1 MVRYVSRKGS
11 QSPADCSGSDC
22 SARSDRL
29 PALRRAQQR
38 RVDPAFTGVCLD
50 LYPISGA
57 VELLDC
63 SVSGRRPD
71 HAPVLSR
78 RGPNVRWP
86 PHHDQNILLFRCCR
100 RLIGQRRRLIAHG
113 GLRRRSRLSR
123 SGGRRARCSFG
134 GVRRAFALGSL
145 RAGRRI
151 LAQSLQAGSRGPQ
164 AEPPPLRAER
174 QMLLGESRVLG
185 ASALAELR
193 WRIAEVRLAEVIVP
207 ALPFALATASL
218 AIPIYSS
225 FRAGLGSGQPQGYR
239 PAARIW
245 FRLQPRCRRV
255 GRQSSRSRLQG

>member
-71 HAPVLSR
+71 HAPVLAR

-134 GVRRAFALGSL
+134 GVQRAFALGSL

-151 LAQSLQAGSRGPQ
+151 LRNRCRRGRGGRRRSRRRCGRSDRCCWGSRGC
-164 AEPPPLRAER
+164 
-174 QMLLGESRVLG
+174 LGRR
-185 ASALAELR
+185 R
-193 WRIAEVRLAEVIVP
+193 WRNCAGGLLR
-207 ALPFALATASL
+207 FA
-218 AIPIYSS
+218 
-225 FRAGLGSGQPQGYR
+225 
-239 PAARIW
+239 W
-245 FRLQPRCRRV
+245 RR
-255 GRQSSRSRLQG
+255 